1 MVDLIPIGT
10 TNRTPT
16 ENNAIKPSREVKQV
30 ERPNRV
36 ANQKPTGEVGP
47 FRSKNRRR
55 NHLDRRER
63 RIESGPII
71 NRRDRHERRL
81 SAVVQKKSEAVQT
94 DERRGWYID
103 EEV

>member
-16 ENNAIKPSREVKQV
+16 ENNAVKPSREVKQV

-36 ANQKPTGEVGP
+36 ANQKSTGEVGQY
-47 FRSKNRRR
+47 RSRNRRR
-55 NHLDRRER
+55 NRLDRRER
-63 RIESGPII
+63 RLESGPII
-71 NRRDRHERRL
+71 NRRARHERRF
-81 SAVVQKKSEAVQT
+81 SALAQVKPEAGQA